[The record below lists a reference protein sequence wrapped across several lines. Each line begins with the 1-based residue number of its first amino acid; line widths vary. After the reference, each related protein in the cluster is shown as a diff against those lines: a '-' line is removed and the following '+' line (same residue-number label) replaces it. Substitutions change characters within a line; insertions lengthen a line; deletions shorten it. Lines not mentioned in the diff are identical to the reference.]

1 MIIKKKNINKK
12 VTPNKPKHT
21 EAEKKNTDLTKKVV
35 QISEKK
41 YDFLLDRMYFT
52 GDDG

>member
-12 VTPNKPKHT
+12 VTPNKPKHA
-21 EAEKKNTDLTKKVV
+21 EAEKKKKHTDLTKKVV

-41 YDFLLDRMYFT
+41 YIECILQVTMVI
-52 GDDG
+52 

>member
-21 EAEKKNTDLTKKVV
+21 EAEKKKHWSNKKSCTDIRKKIWFFV
-35 QISEKK
+35 
-41 YDFLLDRMYFT
+41 R
-52 GDDG
+52 